1 MKKFKDLRERF
12 SQSIPGGKKLKDFEV
27 FLDSKD
33 IDKALKILSTQ
44 FKKDKISFNP
54 KMKNLKVAPSGKD
67 VIINAID
74 EGDRHRLIVMGSER
88 SKNFG
93 SLDMTAVFT
102 AIQKLPSAQFKG
114 MYAEGWKA
122 FVEGRGPKMKD
133 IKKNFAKEIRAFQS
147 GKKDLDWKAENA
159 LLSWA
164 LLNNEIKTDDPD
176 ELDDWLEK
184 NVMDVKAF
192 GKLK

>member
-1 MKKFKDLRERF
+1 MKFKELREKF
-12 SQSIPGGKKLKDFEV
+12 NQSVPGGKKLKDFEV

-102 AIQKLPSAQFKG
+102 EIQKLPSAQFKS
-114 MYAEGWKA
+114 MWAEGNLEEKLSPKEMKKRLEMIRKA
-122 FVEGRGPKMKD
+122 VEKL
-133 IKKNFAKEIRAFQS
+133 NA
-147 GKKDLDWKAENA
+147 KKDAQAKKDALAAIKA
-159 LLSWA
+159 LG
-164 LLNNEIKTDDPD
+164 D
-176 ELDDWLEK
+176 
-184 NVMDVKAF
+184 
-192 GKLK
+192 

>member
-1 MKKFKDLRERF
+1 MKFKELREKF
-12 SQSIPGGKKLKDFEV
+12 NQSVPGGKKLKDFEV

-88 SKNFG
+88 CKNFG

-102 AIQKLPSAQFKG
+102 EIQKLSSAQFKS
-114 MYAEGWKA
+114 MWAEGNLEEKLSPKEMKKRLEMIRKA
-122 FVEGRGPKMKD
+122 VEKL
-133 IKKNFAKEIRAFQS
+133 NA
-147 GKKDLDWKAENA
+147 KKDAQAKKDA
-159 LLSWA
+159 LA
-164 LLNNEIKTDDPD
+164 AIKSMGD
-176 ELDDWLEK
+176 
-184 NVMDVKAF
+184 
-192 GKLK
+192 